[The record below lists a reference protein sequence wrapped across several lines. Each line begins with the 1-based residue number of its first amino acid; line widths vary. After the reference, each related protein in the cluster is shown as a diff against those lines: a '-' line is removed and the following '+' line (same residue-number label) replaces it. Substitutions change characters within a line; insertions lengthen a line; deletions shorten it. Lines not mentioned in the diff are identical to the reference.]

1 MNLTTEQLAEL
12 IAGIAKAQQAIVD
25 AIDSDS
31 GGWKNTH
38 LLPKINTAAN
48 MRLPVPRLIDVPA
61 RVLMRSQGR
70 VPMDVPSI
78 VRMLQEAMGV
88 PPPAP
93 GAAPVAVPE
102 TVPVAA
108 PVAAAAGVVAGAAVA
123 SAAQSTPTAGGDDL
137 SNFFDT

>member
-25 AIDSDS
+25 AIDSQN

-48 MRLPVPRLIDVPA
+48 MRLPVPRLMDVPA

-70 VPMDVPSI
+70 VPMDVSSI

-93 GAAPVAVPE
+93 GAAPVVVPE
-102 TVPVAA
+102 TVAA
-108 PVAAAAGVVAGAAVA
+108 PVAAVAGAVTGATVA
-123 SAAQSTPTAGGDDL
+123 SSVQSTPTAGGDDL
-137 SNFFDT
+137 GSFFDT

>member
-25 AIDSDS
+25 AIDSQN

-48 MRLPVPRLIDVPA
+48 MRLPVPRLMDVPA

-70 VPMDVPSI
+70 VPMDVSSI

-93 GAAPVAVPE
+93 GAAPVVVPE
-102 TVPVAA
+102 TVAA
-108 PVAAAAGVVAGAAVA
+108 PVAAVAGAVTGVAVA
-123 SAAQSTPTAGGDDL
+123 SSVQSTPTAGGDDL
-137 SNFFDT
+137 GSFFDT

>member
-25 AIDSDS
+25 AIDSQN

-48 MRLPVPRLIDVPA
+48 MRLPVPRLMDVPA

-70 VPMDVPSI
+70 VPMDVSSI

-93 GAAPVAVPE
+93 GAAPVVVSE
-102 TVPVAA
+102 TVAA
-108 PVAAAAGVVAGAAVA
+108 PVAAVAGAVTGAAVA
-123 SAAQSTPTAGGDDL
+123 SSVQSTPTAGGDDL
-137 SNFFDT
+137 GSFFDT

>member
-25 AIDSDS
+25 AIDSQN

-48 MRLPVPRLIDVPA
+48 MRLPVPRLMDVPA

-70 VPMDVPSI
+70 VPMDVSSI

-93 GAAPVAVPE
+93 GAAPVVVPE
-102 TVPVAA
+102 TVAA
-108 PVAAAAGVVAGAAVA
+108 PVAAVAGAVTGAAVA
-123 SAAQSTPTAGGDDL
+123 SSVQSTPTAGGDDL
-137 SNFFDT
+137 SSFFDT

>member
-25 AIDSDS
+25 AIDSQN

-48 MRLPVPRLIDVPA
+48 MRLPVPRLMDVPA

-70 VPMDVPSI
+70 VPMDVSSI

-93 GAAPVAVPE
+93 GAAPVVVPE
-102 TVPVAA
+102 TVAA
-108 PVAAAAGVVAGAAVA
+108 PVAAVAGAVTGAAVA
-123 SAAQSTPTAGGDDL
+123 SSSVQSTPTAGGNDL
-137 SNFFDT
+137 SSFFDT

>member
-25 AIDSDS
+25 AIDSQN

-48 MRLPVPRLIDVPA
+48 MRLPVPRLMDVPA

-70 VPMDVPSI
+70 VPMDVSSI

-93 GAAPVAVPE
+93 GAAPVVVPE
-102 TVPVAA
+102 TVAA
-108 PVAAAAGVVAGAAVA
+108 PVAAVAGAVTGAAVA
-123 SAAQSTPTAGGDDL
+123 SSVQSTPTAGGDDL
-137 SNFFDT
+137 GSFFDT

>member
-25 AIDSDS
+25 AIDSQN

-48 MRLPVPRLIDVPA
+48 MRLPVPRLMDVPA

-70 VPMDVPSI
+70 VPMDVSSI

-93 GAAPVAVPE
+93 GAAPVVVPE
-102 TVPVAA
+102 TVAA
-108 PVAAAAGVVAGAAVA
+108 PVAAVAGAVTGATVA
-123 SAAQSTPTAGGDDL
+123 SSLQSTPTAGGDDL
-137 SNFFDT
+137 SSFFDT

>member
-1 MNLTTEQLAEL
+1 MLFR
-12 IAGIAKAQQAIVD
+12 
-25 AIDSDS
+25 S
-31 GGWKNTH
+31 
-38 LLPKINTAAN
+38 
-48 MRLPVPRLIDVPA
+48 DVPA

-70 VPMDVPSI
+70 VPMDVPSS

-108 PVAAAAGVVAGAAVA
+108 PGAAAAGVVAGAAVA
-123 SAAQSTPTAGGDDL
+123 SAAQSTPTGGGDDL